1 MSFAREVL
9 YMLDDMCERTDISK
23 EDRLEFS
30 KAREALKA
38 AMRDGHD
45 EIDAL
50 KAAARS
56 LIKTCDLWIKN
67 EVH

>member
-23 EDRLEFS
+23 EDRLEFA
-30 KAREALKA
+30 KAREVLRA
-38 AMRDGHD
+38 AMREGRD
-45 EIDAL
+45 ELDVVKLACG
-50 KAAARS
+50 S

-67 EVH
+67 ELH